1 LLKQTVW
8 NIISLCSGKQK
19 ILLFQSVLW
28 LSFPLFS
35 QQYYTGNSDSIIILS
50 VQLLDESTQ
59 KPIPFAH
66 IINLRTF
73 RGGISDTSGIFR
85 LPVMHG
91 DLLRV
96 SSIGYFDQ
104 YYLVPDSLKGYIR
117 MDILMKQK
125 IYLINEV
132 RINTLGNYDQFRRK
146 FISTELPDKEAREI
160 QKQFR
165 QMARDTAMKSAPV
178 RTGIPLNF
186 PSPEQRLEM
195 QRQELY
201 KKLREQR
208 IMDDKFNPVIVSRL
222 TGLQGDELY
231 EFMRYCNFS
240 RDFLLNTNHYDIM
253 IATLHNFEQYKRI
266 KGKNK

>member
-1 LLKQTVW
+1 LKQTVK
-8 NIISLCSGKQK
+8 NIIPLRFGNKK
-19 ILLFQSVLW
+19 GLDFLLVVW

-35 QQYYTGNSDSIIILS
+35 QQHYRESSDSIVILS
-50 VQLLDESTQ
+50 VQLLDESTM

-104 YYLVPDSLKGYIR
+104 YYLVPDSLKGFVR
-117 MDILMKQK
+117 LEMLMRQK
-125 IYLINEV
+125 VYLINEV
-132 RINTLGNYDQFRRK
+132 RINTLGNYEQFRRK
-146 FISTELPDKEAREI
+146 FVSTELPDKEAREL
-160 QKQFR
+160 QRQFR
-165 QMARDTAMKSAPV
+165 QLARDTAMKSAPV

-222 TGLQGDELY
+222 TGLQGDDLY

-240 RDFLLNTNHYDIM
+240 RDFLLSTNHYDIM
-253 IATLHNFEQYKRI
+253 IATLHAFEQYKRM
-266 KGKNK
+266 KGRNK

>member
-1 LLKQTVW
+1 MKPTVK
-8 NIISLCSGKQK
+8 NIIPSSGSGKRK
-19 ILLFQSVLW
+19 AFLFHIILW
-28 LSFPLFS
+28 LSLPLFS
-35 QQYYTGNSDSIIILS
+35 QQYYTGNPDSIVILS
-50 VQLLDESTQ
+50 VQLMDESTL
-59 KPIPFAH
+59 KPIQFAH
-66 IINLRTF
+66 VINLRTF
-73 RGGISDTSGIFR
+73 RGGISDTSGMFR

-104 YYLVPDSLKGYIR
+104 YYLVPDTLKGFVR
-117 MDILMKQK
+117 LEILMRQK
-125 IYLINEV
+125 VYLINEV
-132 RINTLGNYDQFRRK
+132 RINTLGNYEQFRRK
-146 FISTELPDKEAREI
+146 FVSTELPDKETREL
-160 QKQFR
+160 QRKFR

-222 TGLQGDELY
+222 TGLQGDDLY

-240 RDFLLNTNHYDIM
+240 RDYLLSTNHYDIM
-253 IATLHNFEQYKRI
+253 IATLHAFEQYKRI
-266 KGKNK
+266 KGRNK